1 MAGGTDS
8 LDEYLDDALKATFV
22 DARERLNILRKE
34 LLLRG
39 FWVDAKYNITSI
51 TDLDDS
57 HISSIIRMLKNKSI
71 NQSKYWKGLSDKHW
85 HAFILEHPAYEHLRT
100 EAIAR
105 NLPGAALLPE
115 VGDEQG
121 RA

>member
-1 MAGGTDS
+1 MAGGTER
-8 LDEYLDDALKATFV
+8 LDDYLDDALKATFV

-39 FWVDAKYNITSI
+39 FWVDAKYKITSI

-71 NQSKYWKGLSDKHW
+71 NQSKYWKGLKDKPW
-85 HAFILEHPAYEHLRT
+85 QALILEHPAYEHLRT

-115 VGDEQG
+115 VGDAQ
-121 RA
+121 A